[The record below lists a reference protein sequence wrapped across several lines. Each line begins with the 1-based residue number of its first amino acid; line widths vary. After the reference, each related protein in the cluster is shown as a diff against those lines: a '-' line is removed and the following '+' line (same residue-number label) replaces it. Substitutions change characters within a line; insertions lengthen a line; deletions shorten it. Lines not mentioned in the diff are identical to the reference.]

1 MTITEALKHSTGY
14 PVPDSVLID
23 ISRTRGLD
31 PEEQVTA
38 TIQASDKF
46 RLANADVAMWV
57 SFAPNI
63 SEGGVNVSLLYSDR
77 KALREGANRVYG
89 GLNDPRYTPPIRQT
103 FSFEGEDI

>member
-14 PVPDSVLID
+14 PVPDSVLND
-23 ISRTRGLD
+23 ISQARGLA
-31 PEEQVTA
+31 PQQEVTA
-38 TIQASDKF
+38 SVQASDEF

-63 SEGGVNVSLLYSDR
+63 SEGGVNVSLLDTDR
-77 KALREGANRVYG
+77 RALRDNANRVYG
-89 GLNDPRYTPPIRQT
+89 GLNDPRYTPPIRQK